1 MKTMDKLFSEK
12 LEDHVVAP
20 SAAAWDRLE
29 KNLDHRHTGAIAW
42 RWAAVLAL
50 VVIGGLYAWMSDA
63 PKSTVAVKNEQPNQP
78 ASPTIPTE
86 AKTPAPSQEKHLTQS
101 SPRKSKR
108 VVTPPVKEEAFD
120 QPVVTNP
127 EPESVIVAPSEVM
140 VAAAEVTPKAE
151 KGIVLTY
158 VLAPLEENQ
167 PDEAL
172 VTAKADG
179 KENSLKRVLDIA
191 RNVKNSE
198 SPIGEL
204 RDMKEELFAF
214 DLKKK
219 SATKKH

>member
-1 MKTMDKLFSEK
+1 
-12 LEDHVVAP
+12 
-20 SAAAWDRLE
+20 
-29 KNLDHRHTGAIAW
+29 
-42 RWAAVLAL
+42 
-50 VVIGGLYAWMSDA
+50 
-63 PKSTVAVKNEQPNQP
+63 
-78 ASPTIPTE
+78 
-86 AKTPAPSQEKHLTQS
+86 
-101 SPRKSKR
+101 
-108 VVTPPVKEEAFD
+108 
-120 QPVVTNP
+120 
-127 EPESVIVAPSEVM
+127 M